1 MLLCSF
7 QVPFFLAD
15 LSLLSKTM
23 SRSMAKRRTM
33 KVMEML
39 SIRMEMEEKM
49 PWWWPWL
56 WLEESE

>member
-1 MLLCSF
+1 
-7 QVPFFLAD
+7 
-15 LSLLSKTM
+15 M
-23 SRSMAKRRTM
+23 SRSITKKRTM